1 MQTFTS
7 CSIFGFVSKKELVS
21 TEIEGLENSTDALS
35 KTHRLVAAGNHVL
48 WEQISPNTSLSNST

>member
-7 CSIFGFVSKKELVS
+7 CSVFGLVSTKELVC
-21 TEIEGLENSTDALS
+21 TEIEGLGNGTDTLS

-48 WEQISPNTSLSNST
+48 WEQISHNTSLSNPT